1 MRFVIVT
8 GVSGAGKTS
17 ALKMLEDAKYFCVD
31 NLPIPLLEKFAS
43 LMPEIHGEDV
53 QNVALG
59 IDARSGRSL
68 DELEIVLDRM
78 KKAGYDFEI
87 LFLDAQDSVLVKR
100 YKETRRSHPLA
111 MGGRVDDGIRMEREK
126 MRFLKERADYIID
139 TSNLLTRELKQEID
153 RIFVDNQDF
162 CNMMISVLSFG
173 FKYGIPA
180 DADLVFDVRFL
191 PNPYYVDELRPLTG
205 LDDRVFNYVMDCDI
219 ARAFADKLEDMINF
233 LIPNYVKEG
242 KTNLVIAIGCT
253 GGKHRSVTLAREL
266 YSRLSGNT
274 KSGWNTEMHRKTDWS
289 ENRKD
294 DKGEMSFSGMVK
306 EELSRQIGLAR
317 HCKMA
322 ELAAI
327 LCSCGK
333 MECFSGD
340 SKLKIQ
346 TENEAVARK
355 CFTLLQKTFNI
366 ETKIFVR
373 ENSHLKRV
381 KVYTIEITDPEEIQ
395 VIFQNSP

>member
-1 MRFVIVT
+1 MLNKLWGFMILIGILFAAATGKIGEIGTAALDSSKEAVT
-8 GVSGAGKTS
+8 LCIT
-17 ALKMLEDAKYFCVD
+17 M
-31 NLPIPLLEKFAS
+31 
-43 LMPEIHGEDV
+43 
-53 QNVALG
+53 LG
-59 IDARSGRSL
+59 IMSMWTGLMNIA
-68 DELEIVLDRM
+68 

-274 KSGWNTEMHRKTDWS
+274 KYGFRLEHRDAQKDRLV
-289 ENRKD
+289 RKQE
-294 DKGEMSFSGMVK
+294 G
-306 EELSRQIGLAR
+306 
-317 HCKMA
+317 
-322 ELAAI
+322 
-327 LCSCGK
+327 
-333 MECFSGD
+333 
-340 SKLKIQ
+340 
-346 TENEAVARK
+346 
-355 CFTLLQKTFNI
+355 
-366 ETKIFVR
+366 
-373 ENSHLKRV
+373 
-381 KVYTIEITDPEEIQ
+381 
-395 VIFQNSP
+395 